1 MGNLNQGN
9 LLLGLLLGALIGC
22 PIGYIIAKSLQTVS
36 PTHTPVSKRES
47 IIRDRN
53 GRIIELRTGY

>member
-22 PIGYIIAKSLQTVS
+22 PIGYIIAKSLKTVS
-36 PTHTPVSKRES
+36 PTHTPVSKRET
-47 IIRDRN
+47 IIRDTS